1 MTRGTAGGMFAFA
14 LTFASVVTSAA
25 EPDESKARCKASYET
40 AQVLRREEHF
50 EAARRELAICRDTC
64 PAPLVRECRSWSE
77 DIAALVP
84 TVRLDIHDDAGRPV
98 RDVRV
103 TVDGRAVTERLDQP
117 IAIDPGTHLFRFES
131 SDRPAAETRA
141 EVHAGEREHVVS
153 IVLAAAPPAREARL
167 VPSRLVSSPPPSRT
181 RSYVA
186 FGVGAVAAAVAGI
199 LAIKGDIDRASLE
212 SSCKP
217 NCSTSDVDAIRTI
230 WWGAV
235 AAGSLSVVAVAVG
248 LVLWPTSPSRAAT
261 LTPSFRW

>member
-1 MTRGTAGGMFAFA
+1 MFAFA
-14 LTFASVVTSAA
+14 LASVSVVTSAA

-64 PAPLVRECRSWSE
+64 PAPLVRECRAWSE
-77 DIAALVP
+77 EIAALVP

-98 RDVRV
+98 RVVRV
-103 TVDGRAVTERLDQP
+103 TVDGRAVTDRLDQP
-117 IAIDPGTHLFRFES
+117 IAIDPGTHVFRFEP

-141 EVHAGEREHVVS
+141 EVHSGERERVVS
-153 IVLAAAPPAREARL
+153 IALAAPPTPREDRVSPASL
-167 VPSRLVSSPPPSRT
+167 SSPPPSRT

-199 LAIKGDIDRASLE
+199 LAIKGDVDRASLE

-217 NCSTSDVDAIRTI
+217 NCRTSEVDAIRTL

-235 AAGSLSVVAVAVG
+235 AAGSVSAVAVAVG
-248 LVLWPTSPSRAAT
+248 LVLWPSSPSKAAS
-261 LTPSFRW
+261 LTPSLHW